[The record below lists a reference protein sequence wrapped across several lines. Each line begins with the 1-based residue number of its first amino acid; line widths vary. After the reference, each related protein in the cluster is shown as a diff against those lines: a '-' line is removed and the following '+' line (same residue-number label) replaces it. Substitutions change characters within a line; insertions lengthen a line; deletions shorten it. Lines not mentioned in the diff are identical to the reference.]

1 MNIFKKKKNILIIV
15 LTLFCMIFCF
25 SNMVKRINESQKMK
39 RWKRQ
44 YLDIAKDVDERVKV
58 GAYSFR
64 LKNVYYDINSRSGY
78 CYIEVKSD
86 KKNVRKL
93 HINKFGSMG
102 SVWNEKNDTEFEL
115 YINGFSR
122 QEIHSCLK
130 GKTLCLLIFFE
141 DAEDMMEKEISIS
154 LGEYGVKE
162 EKMNIYYPDN
172 LSHKYVGDNEEELW
186 VTQYLI
192 KSNLISEELDNMS
205 ILFKNGQEKV
215 CVKDGNMVGKATSRS
230 YGSNDDNQYFE
241 ERWIYYGEYVDYK
254 KIDYILLN
262 GKKFKEETVNT
273 NK

>member
-1 MNIFKKKKNILIIV
+1 MKILKKKRNIFILITV
-15 LTLFCMIFCF
+15 VFCIILC
-25 SNMVKRINESQKMK
+25 SSYIIKRINESQKMK
-39 RWKRQ
+39 KWKRQ

-58 GAYSFR
+58 GPYSFR
-64 LKNVYYDINSRSGY
+64 LKNVYYDINSKSGY

-130 GKTLCLLIFFE
+130 GKTLCLLLFFE
-141 DAEDMMEKEISIS
+141 DSEDMMEKEISIS
-154 LGEYGVKE
+154 LGEYGFKE

-172 LSHKYVGDNEEELW
+172 LSCKYVGENEDELW
-186 VTQYLI
+186 VTHYLI
-192 KSNLISEELDNMS
+192 KLNLISQELNSLS

-215 CVKDGNMVGKATSRS
+215 YVKDGNMVGKAASRS
-230 YGSNDDNQYFE
+230 YGSNSDNQYLKE
-241 ERWIYYGEYVDYK
+241 YWIYYGEYVDYK

-262 GKKFKEETVNT
+262 GKKFKAETITT